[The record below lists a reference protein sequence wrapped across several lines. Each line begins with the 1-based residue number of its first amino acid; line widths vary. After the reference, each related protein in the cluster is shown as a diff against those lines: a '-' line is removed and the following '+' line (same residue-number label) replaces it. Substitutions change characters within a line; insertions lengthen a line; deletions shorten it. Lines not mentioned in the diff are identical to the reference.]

1 MSLAFVL
8 VTGYLLRHLVL
19 MTKVTRR
26 LGEWGEKVAADHLVA
41 SGMVVLDRNWRT
53 ASGEIDIIARD
64 GDAVVFC
71 EVKTRRSAAF
81 GDASEA
87 VAGAKSRRLR
97 TLAMQWLALTRVR
110 PREIRFDIVKVMVSP
125 AGGPVVSHVRGVF

>member
-1 MSLAFVL
+1 
-8 VTGYLLRHLVL
+8 

-41 SGMVVLDRNWRT
+41 QGMVVLDRNWRT

-71 EVKTRRSAAF
+71 EVKTRRSLVF
-81 GDASEA
+81 GDPGEA
-87 VAGAKSRRLR
+87 VTGSKSRRLR
-97 TLAMQWLALTRVR
+97 TLAAQWLAIAQVR
-110 PREIRFDIVKVMVSP
+110 PSEVRFDVVKVMVSRSE
-125 AGGPVVSHVRGVF
+125 GPVVTHLRGVS